1 MASREFIERLKG
13 LGPKQLTL
21 LALELQ
27 EKVES
32 LSKQTLEPLAIVGM
46 SCRFPGGVT
55 SPAAYWRLL
64 SEGVDAISEIP
75 ADRWDVNALYDPDPD
90 AAGKIATRWGGF
102 LTDLASF
109 DADFFGITPREAAN
123 MDPQQRLVLEVAWEA
138 LERAGQAPD
147 GLERSRTGVFVG
159 ICSTDWFHLNASSD
173 PRGIDAYL
181 ASGSSASMTSG
192 RLSYLLG
199 LQGPSMTV
207 DTACSSSS
215 MAIHLA
221 SQSLRSGESNMAIAG
236 GVHVILVPEVM
247 MTLSRAHMMAADGRC
262 KAFDSRADGYVRA
275 EGCGLIV
282 LKRLA
287 DAQAAGDNVL
297 AVIRGSATNQ
307 DGRTSG
313 ITAPNG
319 PAQEAVIRD
328 ALAAAGLR
336 PADIHYVEAHGTGT
350 SLGDPIEIQA
360 LGAALGKGRAS
371 NAPLIVGSVK
381 TNMGHLESAAGVAG
395 VMKVVLALQAR
406 KIPPHLHFKQPNP
419 HVDWSRLPISI
430 PTRLADWPSRER
442 GRAGVSS
449 FGFSGTNAHII
460 LEEAPPQA
468 PSATPATGA
477 TERRPYLLPLA
488 AKSEP
493 ALSEMTRL
501 WAEHLRTHTD
511 ESLAATCFTA
521 AVGRAHFRHRL
532 AVVGADR
539 NALLEQLDALCAGG
553 APPRVARGNVAEPP
567 EVAFLFTGQGSQY
580 VGMGRGLYEAEPVFR
595 RVVDECDQALT
606 GLLSRPVKELLFE
619 SERAELEQ
627 TGNLQPALFTL
638 EVALAALWQSWGVQP
653 SVVIG
658 HSLGEFSAACVAGL
672 FDLAAGAR
680 LVAAR
685 GRLMQ
690 AVRGK
695 GTMVAIMADAASVR
709 ALIEPRAREVSLAA
723 VNTPKQTVVSGYSE
737 AVDALTRDLIA
748 RGIEVRMLE
757 VSCAFHSPQ
766 MDEMLAAFEAEARG
780 VTYRQPKIDI
790 VSNVT
795 GALWGAVELA
805 DPAAYWRRHVREP
818 VSFAAGMQALER
830 TGCRVFLEIGPN
842 PVLVGMGRQC
852 VAVEGAHWLPS
863 LKKDR
868 PELEQILE
876 TTARLYAAGMRI
888 DWARFYGQQQH
899 RRLELPTY
907 PFQRR
912 RHWRPAPWRS
922 GGSAD
927 LHSADRSPT
936 AALLYELDWQPVA
949 RNMSAA
955 SAAPAVAQKWLILTD
970 RSGLGDALIERL
982 RARGEHCDRVTYE
995 EGVDFARLLGA
1006 RPTRVVHLWSLDD
1019 EIGTALT
1026 EQALQAAQRRSCG
1039 SLLALVQ
1046 ALAANGTSDP
1056 VQLSVVTRGAVTTAS
1071 DSLKSLAALVAAPVA
1086 AMARVVAL
1094 ELPQLQCASID
1105 VDPLHPDVEE
1115 LDKELANRDRES
1127 AVALRAGGSRLVA
1140 RLIHANAGLTPPAAT
1155 ARAAG
1160 ESTGDSIEAGATY
1173 LITGGLSGLGL
1184 EVARNFVTR
1193 GARHLVLLGR
1203 SAPSERAR
1211 AVLAAMTDAGVSVRI
1226 AAVDVAD
1233 RPALQSLFD
1242 SIAATM
1248 PPLRGI
1254 VHAAGVL
1261 DDGVLL
1267 QQSWDRFERVFRP
1280 KVAGA
1285 WNLHELSQSL
1295 PLKFFV
1301 LFSSAAAL
1309 VGSPGQGNYTAAN
1322 AFLDALAH
1330 YRRQRELAGLS
1341 IAWGGWGEIG
1351 MAASL
1356 QSRQHER
1363 ASRQGISALEPA
1375 ASLELLQVLLRGSP
1389 AHVGVLNIDWSK
1401 FLAQYAVGQSPPLL
1415 DRLAEPA
1422 AAEPAATVLTL
1433 SERLRA
1439 VPAGDEEAILVAY
1452 VRECLGAVL
1461 GMRSDEVGVD
1471 VPLLQLGLDSLMA
1484 IEVRNRIESGGGPV
1498 IAMTR
1503 YLDGSD
1509 VRGIA
1514 QAIYESMSFAPPV
1527 AAAPLDDNALLD
1539 LVPSMSDAEVEA
1551 LLARLRSE
1559 APS

>member
-1 MASREFIERLKG
+1 MASREFLERLKG

-46 SCRFPGGVT
+46 SCRFPGGVK
-55 SPAAYWRLL
+55 SPADYWRLL
-64 SEGVDAISEIP
+64 SEGVDAIREIP

-102 LTDLASF
+102 LDDLAGF

-159 ICSTDWFHLNASSD
+159 VCSADWFHLNSGGD
-173 PRGIDAYL
+173 PRDIDAYL
-181 ASGSSASMTSG
+181 ASGSSTSMSSG

-207 DTACSSSS
+207 DTACSSSL

-236 GVHVILVPEVM
+236 GVHAILVPEVM
-247 MTLSRAHMMAADGRC
+247 MTLSRAHMMATDGRC

-287 DAQAAGDNVL
+287 DAQAAGDNIL

-328 ALAAAGLR
+328 ALAAAGLK

-360 LGAALGKGRAS
+360 LGSALGKGRAS
-371 NAPLIVGSVK
+371 DAPLFVGSVK

-395 VMKVVLALQAR
+395 LMKVVLSLQAR
-406 KIPPHLHFKQPNP
+406 KIPPHLHFRQPNT
-419 HVDWSRLPISI
+419 HVDWSKLPIKI
-430 PTRLADWPSRER
+430 PTSLVDWPSRER
-442 GRAGVSS
+442 GRAGISS

-468 PSATPATGA
+468 TPAAGVAGA
-477 TERRPYLLPLA
+477 GGLRPYLLPLA
-488 AKSEP
+488 AKSES
-493 ALSEMTRL
+493 ALKELARR
-501 WAEHLRTHTD
+501 WVEHLQTPFD
-511 ESLAATCFTA
+511 ASLAATCYTA
-521 AVGRAHFRHRL
+521 AVGRSHFRHRL
-532 AVVGADR
+532 AIVGADR
-539 NALLEQLDALCAGG
+539 KALLDQLDAVCAGDP
-553 APPRVARGNVAEPP
+553 APRVARGNVAEPL

-580 VGMGRGLYEAEPVFR
+580 VGMGKALYEAEPAFR

-606 GLLSRPVKELLFE
+606 GLLSRPLKALLFE
-619 SERAELEQ
+619 SDRAELEQ
-627 TGNLQPALFTL
+627 TANLQPALFTL

-672 FDLAAGAR
+672 FDAAVGAR

-685 GRLMQ
+685 GRMMQ
-690 AVRGK
+690 DVRGK
-695 GTMVAIMADAASVR
+695 GRMAAVMLDAATVR
-709 ALIEPRAREVSLAA
+709 TLIEPFAREVSIAA
-723 VNTPKQTVVSGYSE
+723 VNTPNQTVISGYAE
-737 AVDALTRDLIA
+737 AVEALTRDLTS
-748 RGIEVRMLE
+748 RGVDVRMLE

-766 MDEMLAAFEAEARG
+766 MDEMLAAFEAEARK

-795 GALWGAVELA
+795 GALWGAVEFA
-805 DPAAYWRRHVREP
+805 DPAAYWRRHVRAA
-818 VSFAAGMQALER
+818 VSFAAGMQALES

-852 VAVEGAHWLPS
+852 VAIEGAQWLPS

-868 PELEQILE
+868 PELEQIVE
-876 TTARLYAAGMRI
+876 SAARLYAAGVRI
-888 DWARFYGQQQH
+888 DWARFHGQQQH
-899 RRLELPTY
+899 RRVELPTY

-912 RHWRPAPWRS
+912 RHWRPGKWQPAGSSVAR
-922 GGSAD
+922 SAD
-927 LHSADRSPT
+927 LTSP
-936 AALLYELDWQPVA
+936 AGLLYELEWSQVA
-949 RNMSAA
+949 RTPSAT
-955 SAAPAVAQKWLILTD
+955 PAVAQKWLVLAD
-970 RSGLGDALIERL
+970 RGGVADALIERL
-982 RARGEHCDRVTYE
+982 RSRGEHCVRVTFDE
-995 EGVDFARLLGA
+995 RVDFAKLLGESQ
-1006 RPTRVVHLWSLDD
+1006 PTRVLHLWSLDD
-1019 EIGTALT
+1019 EIGTHLT
-1026 EQALQAAQRRSCG
+1026 ERALQAAQRKSCG

-1046 ALAANGTSDP
+1046 ALAANATSDP
-1056 VQLSVVTRGAVTTAS
+1056 LQLSVVTRGAVTTAS
-1071 DSLKSLAALVAAPVA
+1071 DSLTSLAAITSAPVA

-1105 VDPLHPDVEE
+1105 IDPLHVDVAD
-1115 LDKELANRDRES
+1115 LDVELANRDRES
-1127 AVALRAGGSRLVA
+1127 AVALRAATRLVA
-1140 RLIHANAGLTPPAAT
+1140 RLIHSAAAAT
-1155 ARAAG
+1155 APAVGAITRD
-1160 ESTGDSIEAGATY
+1160 TIEADATY
-1173 LITGGLSGLGL
+1173 LITGGLGGLGL
-1184 EVARNFVTR
+1184 EVARSFVQR

-1211 AVLAAMTDAGVSVRI
+1211 TILAAMADAGAAVRI

-1233 RPALQSLFD
+1233 RPALEDLFN
-1242 SIAATM
+1242 SIATTM

-1267 QQSWDRFERVFRP
+1267 QLNWGRFERVFRP
-1280 KVAGA
+1280 KVEGT
-1285 WNLHELSQSL
+1285 WNLHELSEPL

-1322 AFLDALAH
+1322 ACMDALAQ
-1330 YRRQRELAGLS
+1330 YRRQRELPGLS
-1341 IAWGGWGEIG
+1341 IAWGGWGETG
-1351 MAASL
+1351 MAANL
-1356 QSRQHER
+1356 QSKQHER

-1375 ASLELLQVLLRGSP
+1375 ASLELMHVLLRGAP
-1389 AHVGVLNIDWSK
+1389 AHVGVLSIDWSK
-1401 FLAQYAVGQSPPLL
+1401 FLAQYTTGQSPPLL
-1415 DRLAEPA
+1415 DRLAERSGQPA
-1422 AAEPAATVLTL
+1422 ASVLTL
-1433 SERLRA
+1433 TERLRMA
-1439 VPAGDEEAILVAY
+1439 PTGGEDEILVGY
-1452 VRECLGAVL
+1452 VRESLGAVL
-1461 GMRSDEVGVD
+1461 GMRPDEVGID

-1484 IEVRNRIESGGGPV
+1484 IEVRNRIERGGGPV
-1498 IAMTR
+1498 VAMSR

-1514 QAIYESMSFAPPV
+1514 RAIRESMALAPPV
-1527 AAAPLDDNALLD
+1527 AAAGLDDDALLK

-1551 LLARLRSE
+1551 MLAQLRSE
-1559 APS
+1559 ASS